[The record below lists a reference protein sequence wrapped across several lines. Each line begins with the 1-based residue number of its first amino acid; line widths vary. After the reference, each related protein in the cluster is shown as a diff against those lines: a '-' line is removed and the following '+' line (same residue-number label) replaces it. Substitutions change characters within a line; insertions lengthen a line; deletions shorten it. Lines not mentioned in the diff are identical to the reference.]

1 MYLLVAGSLSV
12 FAACGGAS
20 TTEGAATDVAVEEV
34 AEAVGCQVEGGTC
47 LADHSCCAPK
57 AAACCCGDA
66 TCDGS
71 CHGDAAAAAEAHGDH
86 AHDHEKE
93 AAACCCGD
101 ATCDGSC
108 HGDAAAAEEAHG
120 DHEGHDHE

>member
-1 MYLLVAGSLSV
+1 MKKLMYLLVAGSLSV

-34 AEAVGCQVEGGTC
+34 ATDVAVEEVAEAAGCQVEGGTC

-57 AAACCCGDA
+57 AAACCCG
-66 TCDGS
+66 
-71 CHGDAAAAAEAHGDH
+71 E
-86 AHDHEKE
+86 
-93 AAACCCGD
+93 

>member
-20 TTEGAATDVAVEEV
+20 TTEGASTDVAVEEVATDVAVEEV
-34 AEAVGCQVEGGTC
+34 AEAAGCQVEGGTC

-71 CHGDAAAAAEAHGDH
+71 CHGDAAAA
-86 AHDHEKE
+86 
-93 AAACCCGD
+93 
-101 ATCDGSC
+101 
-108 HGDAAAAEEAHG
+108 EEAHADH

>member
-20 TTEGAATDVAVEEV
+20 NTEGAATDVAVEEVATDVAVEEV

-57 AAACCCGDA
+57 AAA
-66 TCDGS
+66 
-71 CHGDAAAAAEAHGDH
+71 EAHGDH
-86 AHDHEKE
+86 
-93 AAACCCGD
+93 
-101 ATCDGSC
+101 
-108 HGDAAAAEEAHG
+108 
-120 DHEGHDHE
+120 DHEGEDHDHAGEDHDHAGDDQE

>member
-1 MYLLVAGSLSV
+1 MKKLMYLLVAGSLSV

-34 AEAVGCQVEGGTC
+34 VTDVAVEEVAEAVGCQVEGGSC

-71 CHGDAAAAAEAHGDH
+71 CHGDAAAA
-86 AHDHEKE
+86 
-93 AAACCCGD
+93 
-101 ATCDGSC
+101 
-108 HGDAAAAEEAHG
+108 EEAHG
-120 DHEGHDHE
+120 DHGHEGHDHE

>member
-1 MYLLVAGSLSV
+1 MKKLMYLLVAGTMFV
-12 FAACGGAS
+12 FTACTGGADD
-20 TTEGAATDVAVEEV
+20 AATEEVAVEEV
-34 AEAVGCQVEGGTC
+34 VEAVGCQVEGGAC

-86 AHDHEKE
+86 DHGHDHEKE
-93 AAACCCGD
+93 AACCCGD

-108 HGDAAAAEEAHG
+108 HGTEEAV
-120 DHEGHDHE
+120 E

>member
-1 MYLLVAGSLSV
+1 MKKLMYLLVAGSLSV

-34 AEAVGCQVEGGTC
+34 AVEEVAEAVGCQVEGGTC
-47 LADHSCCAPK
+47 LEDHSCCAP

-71 CHGDAAAAAEAHGDH
+71 CHGDAAAADEAHN
-86 AHDHEKE
+86 HDDDGHSHE
-93 AAACCCGD
+93 
-101 ATCDGSC
+101 
-108 HGDAAAAEEAHG
+108 
-120 DHEGHDHE
+120 

>member
-1 MYLLVAGSLSV
+1 MKKLMYLLVAGSLSV

-20 TTEGAATDVAVEEV
+20 TSEGVTTEEITVEEVITEDVAVEVV
-34 AEAVGCQVEGGTC
+34 AEAVGCQVEGGAC
-47 LADHSCCAPK
+47 LADHSCCTPK

-71 CHGDAAAAAEAHGDH
+71 CHGDAAA
-86 AHDHEKE
+86 
-93 AAACCCGD
+93 
-101 ATCDGSC
+101 
-108 HGDAAAAEEAHG
+108 EEAHG